1 MKECAEKLSEENA
14 EFEEKCG
21 SLKVYSTT
29 AHFTLDK
36 QAEKIAH

>member
-21 SLKVYSTT
+21 SLKM
-29 AHFTLDK
+29 
-36 QAEKIAH
+36 

>member
-21 SLKVYSTT
+21 SLKV
-29 AHFTLDK
+29 
-36 QAEKIAH
+36 